1 MNPYTELITRYI
13 NGELTAADQA
23 AFEAQLSSNADL
35 KKEYELQLKLV
46 EGIKRMG
53 LKNQL
58 SSSFRKVKTNKLI
71 TKAAIG
77 VAITLAVLGAVLVI
91 KHQSNKTPDEIRY
104 ELNEEGKANWSE
116 ADKMLESQLFRI
128 NPDRDTIIETR
139 GGVVIA
145 IPAASFEHTT
155 GEGITGTFDLEMKEA
170 MTAAEIMKAGLS
182 TMSNDKLLE
191 TGGMFYINARQ
202 GTNNLIVN
210 RSKPLSVNVP
220 VNNGKNDMMLFQGER
235 RADGSINWVDPKP
248 MKRRLTTVDVLKLD
262 FYPEH
267 FLDSLKAMGFNI
279 KNKKLTD
286 SIYYSFESCGNPDGM
301 PDSASS
307 YSFDEAIS
315 PPHKKGHARKP
326 DGEKLFRKN
335 CSVCHFAD
343 NDHKLTGPGLLG
355 IADRVPKGD
364 WLHRYI
370 LNNEKLIR
378 SGDAYANKI
387 YNENGKAAMMV
398 FEGQLSDADVSAII
412 RYITGKSEILIDNST
427 MTECSEIAPSRVRA
441 IWDKQFN
448 HTILAT
454 KAFEE
459 RLKVIFRTCDPRIFK
474 LYVNNLDHNLY
485 ELDSTAAT
493 LASGEEQA
501 AFREFAK
508 RRDGGVEISDA
519 QSLKLQNYF
528 EEKQAIYAK
537 ALFESTQKLYE
548 KETKQLSE
556 TDEKRNEQMQEQIRR
571 NATTYSEELEMNMD
585 EAYRQI
591 GKKRSS
597 IPPANYASATITQT
611 GWNNLDRY
619 VMESTTNRTTL
630 DYTDPENGKKAVIKY
645 ESISVTVANSEDYDR
660 IVCYM
665 IPDKLSSF
673 QLMKSEGNVF
683 KEKLNELL
691 NYSIVTVGFK
701 GSKTFY
707 HEIKNAKA
715 QAYSIALEAIDTK
728 VLDKKLNAAFP
739 LNQTKELLKDINFQQ
754 FDLGEIKRQKKIM
767 EREAIRARLFRV
779 VYPCAYYQY
788 GPSMQ

>member
-1 MNPYTELITRYI
+1 MNPDTELITRYI
-13 NGELTAADQA
+13 NGELSATDKA
-23 AFEAQLSSNADL
+23 AFEVQLSSDAQL
-35 KKEYELQLKLV
+35 KKEYDLQVTLV

-58 SSSFRKVKTNKLI
+58 SSSFRKVKTHKLL

-77 VAITLAVLGAVLVI
+77 VAITLAVLGAALVI
-91 KHQSNKTPDEIRY
+91 KHQSNRTPEAIRY

-139 GGVVIA
+139 GGIVIA

-182 TMSNDKLLE
+182 IMSNDRFLE

-202 GTNNLIVN
+202 GSNNLVVN
-210 RSKPLSVNVP
+210 RSKPLNVNVP
-220 VNNGKNDMMLFQGER
+220 VNNDKNDMMLFQGER
-235 RADGSINWVDPKP
+235 RTDGSINWVEPKP
-248 MKRRLTTVDVLKLD
+248 MKRKLSTVDILKLD

-286 SIYYSFESCGNPDGM
+286 SIYYSFAGCGNLDGM
-301 PDSASS
+301 PDSELT

-315 PPHKKGHARKP
+315 PPHKKAPARKP
-326 DGEKLFRKN
+326 DGEKLFKQN
-335 CSVCHFAD
+335 CAMCHTM
-343 NDHKLTGPGLLG
+343 NSQKLTGPGMEG

-387 YNENGKAAMMV
+387 YNENGKAAMTV

-412 RYITGKSEILIDNST
+412 RYITGKSDILIDNSP

-537 ALFESTQKLYE
+537 ALFQSTQKLYE
-548 KETKQLSE
+548 KETERSLESS
-556 TDEKRNEQMQEQIRR
+556 EKRNQHVLEQIRR
-571 NATTYSEELEMNMD
+571 NVTTYSEELEMNMD

-630 DYTDPENGKKAVIKY
+630 DYTDPENGKKAVIQY
-645 ESISVTVANSEDYDR
+645 APVSVSVSNSKDYDR

-673 QLMKSEGNVF
+673 QLMKSEGSIF
-683 KEKLNELL
+683 KETLNELL
-691 NYSIVTVGFK
+691 NYSIVAVGFK

-715 QAYSIALEAIDTK
+715 QAYSIALEAIDAK

-739 LNQTKELLKDINFQQ
+739 LNQQKDVLKDINFQL
-754 FDLGEIKRQKKIM
+754 FDLGENKRLEKIRQ
-767 EREAIRARLFRV
+767 REEIRSRLARV
-779 VYPCAYYQY
+779 VFPCKYVPITPEQ
-788 GPSMQ
+788 